1 MFRQIFTFVVKFFI
15 TNEIL
20 IVDHGKNNKRQQ
32 DSVYSNKVRAGKRR
46 TYFFDVRE
54 TKGKDYY
61 VTLTESTK
69 RFNDDGFER
78 HKIFLYKEDF
88 NRFVDGLQDV
98 IDHIKNE
105 LMPDYDYD
113 EFTRRHQEYEA
124 KRLAEAEA
132 EAEQEEGQEE
142 APTTPEP
149 EGKLESEPEG
159 ESEPES
165 EEEEESKSIDSE
177 DDMAW

>member
-1 MFRQIFTFVVKFFI
+1 MFGQIFTFVVKYFNK
-15 TNEIL
+15 NEIL
-20 IVDHGKNNKRQQ
+20 IVDHGKTNKRQQ

-88 NRFVDGLQDV
+88 NRFVEGLQDV
-98 IDHIKNE
+98 IDHIKTE

-124 KRLAEAEA
+124 KRLAEAQQES
-132 EAEQEEGQEE
+132 EQGAQKEEEPNKVEE
-142 APTTPEP
+142 SPEEP
-149 EGKLESEPEG
+149 EESAEP
-159 ESEPES
+159 
-165 EEEEESKSIDSE
+165 SKPVDSE